1 MKGKVLAHV
10 ARSPASGMAVSRHQR
25 IVSGT
30 RASALLSHSGNFS
43 ALDVAFSPPD
53 GQPQW
58 QESPFSHRPSR
69 RPTTGF
75 HRPASGHV
83 PVPEP
88 VTAARM
94 AGHEYG
100 SLVRSSGWKIA
111 SAPPG
116 PVGFRVKRTSSQ
128 RKMRA
133 LFQKVEK
140 WLLGR
145 QQWQKALWGCS
156 WDGLLGPDSL
166 SPRPAFISVSSS
178 VEHQTLSGGSKPL
191 AHVWGRA
198 HQPPIPCREDEL
210 PVAHHTADGHHP
222 SIQCLSAPAP
232 FIVSGALASPGSA
245 PGSSCLCPPLQTQA
259 GSSDLTTFDLGVL

>member
-1 MKGKVLAHV
+1 M
-10 ARSPASGMAVSRHQR
+10 
-25 IVSGT
+25 
-30 RASALLSHSGNFS
+30 
-43 ALDVAFSPPD
+43 
-53 GQPQW
+53 
-58 QESPFSHRPSR
+58 
-69 RPTTGF
+69 
-75 HRPASGHV
+75 

-156 WDGLLGPDSL
+156 RDGLLGPDSL

-178 VEHQTLSGGSKPL
+178 VEHQTLSGGDPSLWSTCGGELISLPFRAVKTSSPL
-191 AHVWGRA
+191 PTTQPMAITHQFSACQPRPRSSSRA
-198 HQPPIPCREDEL
+198 PWLHPAQLRDRPAFVL
-210 PVAHHTADGHHP
+210 PFRLKLVP
-222 SIQCLSAPAP
+222 
-232 FIVSGALASPGSA
+232 
-245 PGSSCLCPPLQTQA
+245 QT
-259 GSSDLTTFDLGVL
+259 